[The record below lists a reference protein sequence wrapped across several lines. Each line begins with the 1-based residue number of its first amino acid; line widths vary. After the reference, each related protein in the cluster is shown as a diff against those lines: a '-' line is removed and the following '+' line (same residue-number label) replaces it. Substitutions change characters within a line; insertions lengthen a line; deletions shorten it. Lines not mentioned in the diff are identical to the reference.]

1 VASTVDEYI
10 AGFAPEIQARLADVR
25 AAIHAALPQAPEAIR
40 YGMPAVLLGGRGA
53 VYFAAWKRHIGFY
66 PVPRYDAPFEDE
78 IAPYRAE
85 KDTLQFPH
93 SERIPADL
101 IERISARLAERYGE
115 ADPA

>member
-1 VASTVDEYI
+1 MPSTVDEYI
-10 AGFAPEIQARLADVR
+10 AGFPAEIQTRLGEVR
-25 AAIHAALPQAPEAIR
+25 AAIRDALPEAPEAIR

-66 PVPRYDAPFEDE
+66 PVPRYDDPFEDE

-93 SERIPADL
+93 REPIPADL
-101 IERISARLAERYGE
+101 IRRISGRLAERYGE
-115 ADPA
+115 AGSA